1 MNLNNYFNP
10 VELDKPED
18 AEIQSDSIFGKNI
31 KVNTPST
38 PIDEISNYNIAIM
51 GIPEDRNSSNKGVS
65 LAPDNIRAKLYQ
77 LYKINDKLKI
87 IDLGNLKEGNTYN
100 DTYYG
105 LRDVLIEL
113 LNNQVI
119 SIIIGG
125 TQDLTYA
132 NYLAF
137 EHYKS
142 NINLITVD
150 SVIDIDL
157 NESIFNAKSY
167 LSKILINNKKI
178 FKYVNLAHQ
187 LYLNDQRVL
196 KHLNS
201 LSFDSLRLGLIR
213 SDISIVEP
221 VLRDADIL
229 SFDICAV
236 KQSDAPANQYASPNG
251 LHAEEACQIAKYS
264 GLSDSI
270 SSFGI
275 YDLNPVY
282 ENNNQTVNLAAQII
296 WHFIEGYSVRKI
308 ENPLSDSKDF
318 KVFIVSH
325 KDMEFEITFY
335 KSLITNRW
343 WMAIPKANSSD
354 HVIIACSHEDYQ
366 QACNHEIPD
375 LWWKSYQRT
384 N

>member
-10 VELDKPED
+10 VELDKPENT
-18 AEIQSDSIFGKNI
+18 EILSDSILGKNI
-31 KVNTPST
+31 RVNTPST
-38 PIDEISNYNIAIM
+38 PIDEISNYNIAIL
-51 GIPEDRNSSNKGVS
+51 GIPEDRNSSNKGAS
-65 LAPDNIRAKLYQ
+65 LAPDNIRTKLYQ

-87 IDLGNLKEGNTYN
+87 IDLGNLIEGNTYN
-100 DTYYG
+100 DTYFG

-113 LNNQVI
+113 LNNQVVSVI
-119 SIIIGG
+119 MGG

-132 NYLAF
+132 GYLAF

-150 SVIDIDL
+150 SVIDLDE
-157 NESIFNAKSY
+157 NRFDAKSF
-167 LSKILINNKKI
+167 LSKIILNNEKV

-187 LYLNDQRVL
+187 QYLNDQRVL
-196 KHLNS
+196 KKLDS
-201 LSFDSLRLGLIR
+201 LFFDSVRLGLIR
-213 SDISIVEP
+213 SDISMVEP
-221 VLRDADIL
+221 ILRDVDIL
-229 SFDICAV
+229 SFDICAI
-236 KQSDAPANQYASPNG
+236 KQSDAPANLYASPNG
-251 LHAEEACQIAKYS
+251 LHSEEACQIAKYS

-275 YDLNPVY
+275 YEINPVY
-282 ENNNQTVNLAAQII
+282 ENNNQTASLAAQII
-296 WHFIEGYSVRKI
+296 WYFIEGYSVRKI
-308 ENPLSDSKDF
+308 ENPVSDNKNF

-325 KDMEFEITFY
+325 KDMEYEITFY

-343 WMAIPKANSSD
+343 WMVIPKVDSSNPF
-354 HVIIACSHEDYQ
+354 IIACSHEDYQ

-375 LWWKSYQRT
+375 LWWKSYQRI

>member
-18 AEIQSDSIFGKNI
+18 TALLSESILGKNI
-31 KVNTPST
+31 NINTASNL
-38 PIDEISNYNIAIM
+38 IDEISNYDIAIL

-113 LNNQVI
+113 LDNQVI
-119 SIIIGG
+119 SVIMGG

-132 NYLAF
+132 SYLAF

-142 NINLITVD
+142 KINLVTVD
-150 SVIDIDL
+150 SVIDL
-157 NESIFNAKSY
+157 NENRFDAKSY
-167 LSKILINNKKI
+167 LSKIILNNEKI
-178 FKYVNLAHQ
+178 FKYINLAHQ
-187 LYLNDQRVL
+187 QYLNDHKVL
-196 KHLNS
+196 KKLES
-201 LSFDSLRLGLIR
+201 LFFDSVRLGLIR
-213 SDISIVEP
+213 SDISMVEP
-221 VLRDADIL
+221 ILRDADIL

-236 KQSDAPANQYASPNG
+236 KQSDAPANHYASPNG

-275 YDLNPVY
+275 YELNPVY
-282 ENNNQTVNLAAQII
+282 EKTNQTSSLAAQII
-296 WHFIEGYSVRKI
+296 WYFIEGYSVRKI
-308 ENPLSDSKDF
+308 EDPLSDNKNF

-325 KDMEFEITFY
+325 KDMEYEITFY
-335 KSLITNRW
+335 KSMITNRW
-343 WMAIPKANSSD
+343 WMVIPKADSSNPL
-354 HVIIACSHEDYQ
+354 IIACSHEDYQ

-375 LWWKSYQRT
+375 LWWKSYQRI

>member
-10 VELDKPED
+10 VELDKPENT
-18 AEIQSDSIFGKNI
+18 EILSDSILGKNI
-31 KVNTPST
+31 RVNTPST
-38 PIDEISNYNIAIM
+38 PIDEISNYNIAIL
-51 GIPEDRNSSNKGVS
+51 GIPEDRNSSNKGAS
-65 LAPDNIRAKLYQ
+65 LAPDNIRTKLYQ

-105 LRDVLIEL
+105 LRDILIEL

-119 SIIIGG
+119 SVIMGG

-132 NYLAF
+132 TYLAF

-142 NINLITVD
+142 NVNLITVD
-150 SVIDIDL
+150 SVIDLD
-157 NESIFNAKSY
+157 EDRFDAKSF
-167 LSKILINNKKI
+167 LSKIILNNERV

-187 LYLNDQRVL
+187 QYLNDQRIL
-196 KHLNS
+196 KKINS
-201 LSFDSLRLGLIR
+201 LFFDSVRLGLIR
-213 SDISIVEP
+213 SDISMVEP
-221 VLRDADIL
+221 ILRDADLL
-229 SFDICAV
+229 SFDISAI
-236 KQSDAPANQYASPNG
+236 KQSDAPANSYASPNG

-275 YDLNPVY
+275 YELNPIY
-282 ENNNQTVNLAAQII
+282 ENNNQTAHLAAQII
-296 WHFIEGYSVRKI
+296 WYFIDGYSVRKI
-308 ENPLSDSKDF
+308 EDPLTDNKNF

-325 KDMEFEITFY
+325 KDMEYEITFY

-343 WMAIPKANSSD
+343 WMAVPKADSSTPF
-354 HVIIACSHEDYQ
+354 IIACSHEDYQ
-366 QACNHEIPD
+366 QACKHEIPD
-375 LWWKSYQRT
+375 LWWKSYQKI

>member
-18 AEIQSDSIFGKNI
+18 AEILSDSIFGKNI

-38 PIDEISNYNIAIM
+38 PIGEISNYNIAIL

-65 LAPDNIRAKLYQ
+65 LAPDNIRTKLYQ

-132 NYLAF
+132 DYLAY

-150 SVIDIDL
+150 SVIDINL
-157 NESIFNAKSY
+157 N
-167 LSKILINNKKI
+167 
-178 FKYVNLAHQ
+178 
-187 LYLNDQRVL
+187 
-196 KHLNS
+196 
-201 LSFDSLRLGLIR
+201 
-213 SDISIVEP
+213 
-221 VLRDADIL
+221 
-229 SFDICAV
+229 
-236 KQSDAPANQYASPNG
+236 
-251 LHAEEACQIAKYS
+251 
-264 GLSDSI
+264 
-270 SSFGI
+270 
-275 YDLNPVY
+275 
-282 ENNNQTVNLAAQII
+282 
-296 WHFIEGYSVRKI
+296 
-308 ENPLSDSKDF
+308 
-318 KVFIVSH
+318 
-325 KDMEFEITFY
+325 
-335 KSLITNRW
+335 
-343 WMAIPKANSSD
+343 
-354 HVIIACSHEDYQ
+354 
-366 QACNHEIPD
+366 
-375 LWWKSYQRT
+375 
-384 N
+384 

>member
-10 VELDKPED
+10 VELDKPENT
-18 AEIQSDSIFGKNI
+18 EVLSDYVLGKNI
-31 KVNTPST
+31 RVNTPST
-38 PIDEISNYNIAIM
+38 PIDETSNYNIAIL
-51 GIPEDRNSSNKGVS
+51 GIPEDRNSPNKGAS
-65 LAPDNIRAKLYQ
+65 LAPDNIRVKLYQ

-119 SIIIGG
+119 SVIMGG

-132 NYLAF
+132 TYLAF

-142 NINLITVD
+142 NVNLITVD
-150 SVIDIDL
+150 SVIDLD
-157 NESIFNAKSY
+157 ETRFDSKSF
-167 LSKILINNKKI
+167 LSKIILNKEKV

-187 LYLNDQRVL
+187 QYLNDQRVL
-196 KHLNS
+196 KKLDS
-201 LSFDSLRLGLIR
+201 LFFDSVRLGLIR
-213 SDISIVEP
+213 SDISMVEP
-221 VLRDADIL
+221 ILRDADIL
-229 SFDICAV
+229 SFDISAV
-236 KQSDAPANQYASPNG
+236 KQSDAPANSYASPNG

-275 YDLNPVY
+275 YELNPVY
-282 ENNNQTVNLAAQII
+282 ENNNQTANLAAQII
-296 WHFIEGYSVRKI
+296 WYFIEGYSVRNI
-308 ENPLSDSKDF
+308 ENPLSDNKNF
-318 KVFIVSH
+318 KEFIVSH
-325 KDMEFEITFY
+325 KDMEYELTFY

-343 WMAIPKANSSD
+343 WMVIPKADSSNPF
-354 HVIIACSHEDYQ
+354 IIACSHEDYQ

-375 LWWKSYQRT
+375 LWWKSYQRI